1 MATVKYLLK
10 RPQAVSKTAIEVVLI
25 DGRDCYMRI
34 PAGISINPKHWKK
47 SRERV
52 HFVHSAD
59 SDCIAHN
66 NLLNGKKGEMGYKE
80 NVLDIYLQAKKEG
93 IKLDRADL
101 IERLEP
107 KQVESFNMWQLWDK
121 FLESKK
127 GIFKHHSFVKFGSL
141 KGHLEAFEK
150 KQEMSFNLDTITDI
164 TMEDLQTF
172 MYNEQNLNTQS
183 TSKYIG
189 IFKIFLNWCVK
200 RKHTVNSDFRNF
212 IATTQPD
219 TLKVIMSNDDLQLIR
234 LAEIDKGYL
243 QNTQS
248 LFLLA
253 CLTGLR
259 YSDFSRINK
268 QHLKKDSEGY
278 TLSIRQQKTEEYID
292 IPLTPEAADICLKLI
307 DGSVHPI
314 SNQNMNTYVKEL
326 CKLAGIDEPFEK
338 HIYKGRDKTVQIVPK
353 YELVS
358 THTGRRTFCTNLLNS
373 GIPAEVVMQFS
384 GHRDYKSFSKYVNIP
399 KKAQMKAVRESLNR
413 SYLKIA

>member
-1 MATVKYLLK
+1 MATVKYQLK
-10 RPQAVSKTAIEVVLI
+10 RPKALNKTAIEVVLI
-25 DGRDCYMRI
+25 DGRECYMRI
-34 PAGISINPKHWKK
+34 PTSISINPKHWKK
-47 SRERV
+47 ANGV
-52 HFVHSAD
+52 HYVHSAD
-59 SDCIAHN
+59 PACIVHN
-66 NLLNGKKGEMGYKE
+66 DYLKGKTGEMGFKE
-80 NVLDIYLQAKKEG
+80 KVLDTYLQANKDGE
-93 IKLDRADL
+93 KLDRAKL
-101 IERLEP
+101 IEKLEP
-107 KQVESFNMWQLWDK
+107 KQVESFNMWQIWDK
-121 FLESKK
+121 FIESKK

-150 KQEMSFNLDTITDI
+150 KQEMPFNLDTIDDI

-200 RKHTVNSDFRNF
+200 RKHTTNSDFRNF
-212 IATTQPD
+212 TATTQPD
-219 TLKVIMSNDDLQLIR
+219 TLKVIMTNDDLQAIR
-234 LAEIDKGYL
+234 AAEIDKDYL
-243 QNTQS
+243 SNTRS

-292 IPLTPEAADICLKLI
+292 IPLTPEAAEICLKLI
-307 DGSVHPI
+307 DGSIHPI
-314 SNQNMNTYVKEL
+314 SNQKMNTYVKEL
-326 CKLAGIDEPFEK
+326 CKLSEIDESFEK

-384 GHRDYKSFSKYVNIP
+384 GHKDYKSFAKYVNIP